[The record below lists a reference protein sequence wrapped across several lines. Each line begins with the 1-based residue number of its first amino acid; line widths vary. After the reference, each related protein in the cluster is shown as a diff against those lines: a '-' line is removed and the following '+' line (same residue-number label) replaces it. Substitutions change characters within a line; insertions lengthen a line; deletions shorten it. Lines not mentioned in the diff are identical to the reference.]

1 MPERYA
7 GQAGEINMAV
17 IEWDNFAV
25 LDTWEVTGTKLKD
38 RLYPENQPR
47 AANALPVGTC
57 ARQIY
62 CLTV

>member
-1 MPERYA
+1 
-7 GQAGEINMAV
+7 MAV